1 MRRRRVRSQRAGGLP
16 RSTAAWRRCPRRRA
30 AHGGLD
36 HSRQRAPTTDARVP
50 GAQPRHAVVE
60 RRVSSRSTLCVVAD
74 AHGQEGGGRAGRH
87 RRAQRLSDAV
97 VVHRPVAGRLF
108 TQAGARRRP
117 ARRVRGSGLMTSMLP
132 QCGYAVA
139 GRPNAANSSAGRPD
153 VPGDGVHR
161 VARAPARN
169 TCAPPERMRE
179 PPYRRCDRH
188 RRRGSRSFARVA
200 CSCDPILGSTSVHR
214 ATSALAGNSSVRRCV
229 RRRSPACADASPCS
243 AVSPRWWRGHHEV
256 DDARHNGRDVLPH
269 ADGGHGRRSE
279 VSGRCSSRRSAD
291 RASRTPGA
299 VRR

>member
-30 AHGGLD
+30 AHGGRRPQPSART
-36 HSRQRAPTTDARVP
+36 HNRCTSPGGSATPCGCGATRQQSVDALRSCRCARTGRWWSSGTPSTRTTP
-50 GAQPRHAVVE
+50 F
-60 RRVSSRSTLCVVAD
+60 RRRSRSPA
-74 AHGQEGGGRAGRH
+74 
-87 RRAQRLSDAV
+87 
-97 VVHRPVAGRLF
+97 VAGRLF
-108 TQAGARRRP
+108 TQAGARRRS